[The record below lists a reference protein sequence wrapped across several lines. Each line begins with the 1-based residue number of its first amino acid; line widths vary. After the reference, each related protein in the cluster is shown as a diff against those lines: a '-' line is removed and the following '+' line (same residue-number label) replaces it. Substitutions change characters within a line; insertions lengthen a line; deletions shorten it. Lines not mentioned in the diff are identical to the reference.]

1 MAKQPAPNQKKMA
14 IVLSAVL
21 VAITLLTG
29 VLALLQGNPYGKAS
43 GSSPVETV
51 LPERGE
57 SSSSQGEP
65 TPDSSMSGPDS
76 PSLPEGETDIPSE
89 SAKNRSISTFRRR
102 CARCRSPQGGT
113 T

>member
-51 LPERGE
+51 LP
-57 SSSSQGEP
+57 
-65 TPDSSMSGPDS
+65 
-76 PSLPEGETDIPSE
+76 
-89 SAKNRSISTFRRR
+89 
-102 CARCRSPQGGT
+102 
-113 T
+113 